1 MRQLKT
7 LQFDEKATIVSRFQ
21 EVYKNMWQTNGDQV
35 SRIYAGTGALEG
47 KSKLRDGTLSVA
59 RTIQN
64 NLLDNSKQE
73 AIDILLTGK
82 PLNNEYGDKA
92 RSILPLQYLHLPS
105 SILKPLIERCFEY
118 VYPIDVKIAVGTWNV
133 NGGKHFNSIIY
144 KKSDP
149 LSDWLLDCNKSN
161 GANSNMKSILDLSL
175 DDTLTDLNAN
185 SPDLFAV
192 GFEEIVDL
200 SAQNIVATSTT
211 NQKEWLT
218 ELEKTLSR
226 NEQYVLVT
234 SVQLVGVCL
243 FLFTKPKFARF
254 IRYV

>member
-1 MRQLKT
+1 M
-7 LQFDEKATIVSRFQ
+7 
-21 EVYKNMWQTNGDQV
+21 
-35 SRIYAGTGALEG
+35 
-47 KSKLRDGTLSVA
+47 A

-92 RSILPLQYLHLPS
+92 RSLLPLQYLHLPS
-105 SILKPLIERCFEY
+105 PILKPLLERCFEFTFPSSIK
-118 VYPIDVKIAVGTWNV
+118 VAVGTWNV

-149 LSDWLLDCNKSN
+149 LSDWLLDANKN
-161 GANSNMKSILDLSL
+161 QPNNNKNLLDLSL
-175 DDTLTDLNAN
+175 DDSLTEFNAN
-185 SPDLFAV
+185 SPDLFAF

-211 NQKEWLT
+211 NQKEWLS

-226 NEQYVLVT
+226 NERYVLVT

-243 FLFTKPKFARF
+243 FLFTKPKFARY
-254 IRYV
+254 IRYVQILIELSKA

>member
-1 MRQLKT
+1 M
-7 LQFDEKATIVSRFQ
+7 
-21 EVYKNMWQTNGDQV
+21 YNGQ
-35 SRIYAGTGALEG
+35 
-47 KSKLRDGTLSVA
+47 LRDGTLSVA

-82 PLNNEYGDKA
+82 PMNNEYGDKA
-92 RSILPLQYLHLPS
+92 RSLLPIQYLHLPS
-105 SILKPLIERCFEY
+105 SILKPLSERIFEY
-118 VYPIDVKIAVGTWNV
+118 TFPTCIKVAVGTWNV

-144 KKSDP
+144 KRSDP
-149 LSDWLLDCNKSN
+149 LSDWLLDCCKNQSQAA
-161 GANSNMKSILDLSL
+161 GAKNLLDLSL
-175 DDTLTDLNAN
+175 NDSLSDLNAN
-185 SPDLFAV
+185 SPDLFAI

-211 NQKEWLT
+211 SQKEWLS

-243 FLFTKPKFARF
+243 FLFTKPKYARY
-254 IRYV
+254 IR

>member
-1 MRQLKT
+1 
-7 LQFDEKATIVSRFQ
+7 
-21 EVYKNMWQTNGDQV
+21 
-35 SRIYAGTGALEG
+35 
-47 KSKLRDGTLSVA
+47 
-59 RTIQN
+59 
-64 NLLDNSKQE
+64 
-73 AIDILLTGK
+73 
-82 PLNNEYGDKA
+82 
-92 RSILPLQYLHLPS
+92 
-105 SILKPLIERCFEY
+105 
-118 VYPIDVKIAVGTWNV
+118 
-133 NGGKHFNSIIY
+133 
-144 KKSDP
+144 
-149 LSDWLLDCNKSN
+149 
-161 GANSNMKSILDLSL
+161 MKSILDLSL

>member
-1 MRQLKT
+1 M
-7 LQFDEKATIVSRFQ
+7 
-21 EVYKNMWQTNGDQV
+21 
-35 SRIYAGTGALEG
+35 
-47 KSKLRDGTLSVA
+47 A

-92 RSILPLQYLHLPS
+92 RSLLQIEYLHMPS
-105 SILKPLIERCFEY
+105 SILKPLIEEFFEY
-118 VYPIDVKIAVGTWNV
+118 TVPTKIKIAVGTWNV

-144 KKSDP
+144 KKTDP
-149 LSDWLLDCNKSN
+149 LSDWLLDANKNKSK
-161 GANSNMKSILDLSL
+161 SNIKSLLDMSL
-175 DDTLTDLNAN
+175 DDSLTEINSD
-185 SPDLFAV
+185 SPDLFAI

-226 NEQYVLVT
+226 NERYVLVT

-243 FLFTKPKFARF
+243 FLFIKPKYILH
-254 IRYV
+254 IR

>member
-1 MRQLKT
+1 M
-7 LQFDEKATIVSRFQ
+7 
-21 EVYKNMWQTNGDQV
+21 
-35 SRIYAGTGALEG
+35 
-47 KSKLRDGTLSVA
+47 SVA

-82 PLNNEYGDKA
+82 PLLNEYSDKT
-92 RSILPLQYLHLPS
+92 RSLLPTQYLHLPS
-105 SILKPLIERCFEY
+105 HILLPLSQQYFEY
-118 VYPIDVKIAVGTWNV
+118 TDLSTIKVAVGTWNV

-149 LSDWLLDCNKSN
+149 LSDWLLDANKSQ
-161 GANSNMKSILDLSL
+161 SNKNQSSLLDLSL
-175 DDTLTDLNAN
+175 DAQLSDLNED
-185 SPDLFAV
+185 SPDFYAI

-218 ELEKTLSR
+218 ELQNTISRYEK
-226 NEQYVLVT
+226 YVLIT

-243 FLFTKPKFARF
+243 FVFAKPKFGRF
-254 IRYV
+254 IRYSIVDFSIVLFIFGFYLERCPLIK